1 MKNYIKLFSI
11 ALALLV
17 FTSCGET
24 PSDAKY
30 ELSPKEALAYA
41 QTNEDVIPL
50 NELADMYF
58 RSADYSNVQFIDL
71 RTPLEFDQSHL
82 PKAVNIPLKS
92 LVMRENCEVMLVND
106 KVNVL
111 YGKTADQAF
120 EAGLLLEQ
128 VGINNFKVCPA
139 DYSFL
144 KSNLM
149 DKYDVKTGVYDNEI
163 ARYDYAK
170 VVAET
175 AGAVATAGGSSAPA
189 PAAKPIIK
197 RKKKEAGG
205 GGCD

>member
-11 ALALLV
+11 GLALVVLS
-17 FTSCGET
+17 SCGET

-30 ELSPKEALAYA
+30 DLSPKEALAYA
-41 QTNEDVIPL
+41 QTNEDVLPM
-50 NELADMYF
+50 EEVVDMYF
-58 RSADYSNVQFIDL
+58 RIEDYPNVQFIDL
-71 RTPLEFDQSHL
+71 RTPLEFDQNHM
-82 PKAVNIPLKS
+82 PGAINVPLKS
-92 LVMRENCEVMLVND
+92 LVMRENCSVMLVND

-111 YGKTADQAF
+111 YGKTGDQAV
-120 EAGLLLEQ
+120 EAGLLLKQ
-128 VGINNFKVCPA
+128 VGINNFKICPA

-144 KSNLM
+144 KNNLM
-149 DKYDVKTGVYDNEI
+149 DKYDVHNGVYNNEI

-175 AGAVATAGGSSAPA
+175 AGAVASAGGSSAPA

>member
-82 PKAVNIPLKS
+82 PNAVNIPLKS

-120 EAGLLLEQ
+120 EAGLLLKQ